1 MRRQNMTRNIPLFLS
16 SSWNYGSCHQTEE
29 RSHENWVDVRKF
41 HPSNPLL
48 PSIISSEHSL
58 RFSEQFQIIFFVTV
72 YGKIWNKIYLS
83 PDPSTFAST
92 TPLTTYFI
100 TPPHYPLTSAPPLL
114 HPCFYASHPR
124 PSSPCPT
131 ISPLSSPFLPPRP
144 PPAHTHTTIPSR
156 FPPHCWPKSLLPNF
170 IQNEL
175 IPNSDSEEGKVF
187 YYKMKGDYHRYLA
200 EVDNLFYETIVQ

>member
-144 PPAHTHTTIPSR
+144 PPRPHTHNYPVPLPSPLLTQILAPQFHSERVDPEFR
-156 FPPHCWPKSLLPNF
+156 FRGGQSFLL
-170 IQNEL
+170 
-175 IPNSDSEEGKVF
+175 
-187 YYKMKGDYHRYLA
+187 
-200 EVDNLFYETIVQ
+200 